1 MIICAALSP
10 LTNSLFLCETWPR
23 TERPAPLLW
32 PAQDCVRAQPALQFS
47 GYGLQAKGTRIREQ
61 LHPCWHSG
69 CCTDTNVPTWGNQ
82 TKTLLPALKSLL
94 PGNETRRPD
103 KMEEIHLRGSLIKII
118 FLCMLCLRVLFSGI
132 AQAVLSLDL
141 HKNLLWQW
149 ELNCTQSCQQCLH
162 ILIAKSNLSNQ
173 IKSNT
178 SDGGSVKFKLK
189 SVCGSSCAECKWI
202 LLYVNAIS
210 VWRPLTTLAS
220 KWVVCCCFL
229 LTSSSQQGQHSRTVT
244 QMISQ

>member
-69 CCTDTNVPTWGNQ
+69 CCTDTDIPTRGNQ

-118 FLCMLCLRVLFSGI
+118 FFVHALF
-132 AQAVLSLDL
+132 
-141 HKNLLWQW
+141 
-149 ELNCTQSCQQCLH
+149 
-162 ILIAKSNLSNQ
+162 KS
-173 IKSNT
+173 
-178 SDGGSVKFKLK
+178 
-189 SVCGSSCAECKWI
+189 
-202 LLYVNAIS
+202 
-210 VWRPLTTLAS
+210 
-220 KWVVCCCFL
+220 CFL
-229 LTSSSQQGQHSRTVT
+229 ESRKQFYPLIYIKTCCD
-244 QMISQ
+244 SEN